1 MPPDSPTRPR
11 IEKAKGTPSRV
22 SLIWLLP
29 MAALLFAAC
38 LLWNAYA
45 DRGPL
50 ITINV
55 NSAGG
60 VTAGETRVLSN
71 DVAVGIVES
80 VRLADDLRSVV
91 IEARMDPDIAPY
103 IDTDTQFWVVNA
115 RINTTEISGL
125 GTLLSGV
132 YIEVDWDD
140 SPGTREDEFV
150 ALTEPP
156 LTPRGTPGMRI
167 TLDAEEA
174 GYIYVGSPV
183 FHRQIEVG
191 RVERRR
197 LSPDGLKVLFD
208 IFVEAPFHRFVFE
221 ETRFFGVSGV
231 EANIDANGAS
241 VRVESMAALFT
252 GGIAFETKAEATLGE
267 PILRDNS
274 TYKLYDSR
282 NVARESLF
290 ESEGDERFRY
300 MAEFEGSIK
309 GLRSGAPVEYNGI
322 RVGQVVAVNV
332 EGPKEAGERTRVFGV
347 MQFQPRRLGLGD
359 IDKAGMDKLMQNFI
373 DMGVRVQ
380 LASGNLL
387 TGSLIVKLVER
398 PDAPAA
404 TIDLTAEPYAK
415 LPTTASNVE
424 AVTAD
429 VETLVKNLAELPLDS
444 LISSATDLLRNA
456 GNLVGSEDVVKLP
469 GQISASLESLAATAT
484 QVEAATNDLPR
495 MMAALTSA
503 AENADEVL
511 EGVSPDSE
519 IYVELSATAREL
531 RDAARSIAR
540 FAEVLE
546 DNPNALITGR

>member
-1 MPPDSPTRPR
+1 MPTDSPTRPR
-11 IEKAKGTPSRV
+11 IEKSKGAPSRV
-22 SLIWLLP
+22 SLVWLLP
-29 MAALLFAAC
+29 MTAMLFAAW
-38 LLWNAYA
+38 LLWQAYA
-45 DRGPL
+45 QRGPL
-50 ITINV
+50 ITIIV
-55 NSAGG
+55 DSAGG
-60 VTAGETRVLSN
+60 VTAGETRILSN

-80 VRLADDLRSVV
+80 VRLSDDLRSVV
-91 IEARMDPDIAPY
+91 IEARMNPEVAPY

-125 GTLLSGV
+125 GTLFTGV
-132 YIEVDWDD
+132 FIEVDWDD
-140 SPGTREDEFV
+140 SPGTRETEFV

-208 IFVEAPFHRFVFE
+208 IFVEAPFHRFVFG

-231 EANIDANGAS
+231 EANINADGAS

-252 GGIAFETKAEATLGE
+252 GGIAFETDSESALGE
-267 PILRDNS
+267 PLLRNN
-274 TYKLYDSR
+274 TTFKLYDSR
-282 NVARESLF
+282 GEARESLF
-290 ESEGDERFRY
+290 ESEGDIRFRY

-309 GLRSGAPVEYNGI
+309 GLREGAPVEYNGI
-322 RVGQVVAVNV
+322 RVGQVVAINV
-332 EGPKEAGERTRVFGV
+332 EAPDGPDGRTRVFGV

-359 IDKAGMDKLMQNFI
+359 IDKAGMDQLLQKFV
-373 DMGVRVQ
+373 DMGIRVQ

-387 TGSLIVKLVER
+387 TGSLLVKLVER
-398 PDAPAA
+398 PDAPAT
-404 TIDLTAEPYAK
+404 TIDFAAEPYAM

-429 VETLVKNLAELPLDS
+429 VETLVKNLAALPLDS
-444 LISSATDLLRNA
+444 LITSATDLLRNA
-456 GNLVGSEDVVKLP
+456 GNLVGSEDVAKLP
-469 GQISASLESLAATAT
+469 GQVSASLESIEATLA
-484 QVEAATNDLPR
+484 QVEAATTDLPR
-495 MMAALTSA
+495 MMQALIST
-503 AENADEVL
+503 AESADEVL
-511 EGVSPDSE
+511 EGLSPDSE

-531 RDAARSIAR
+531 RDAARSIAS
-540 FAEVLE
+540 FAQVLE
-546 DNPNALITGR
+546 DNPNAIITGR

>member
-11 IEKAKGTPSRV
+11 IEKAKGTSSRV

-38 LLWNAYA
+38 MVWRAYA

-50 ITINV
+50 ITINIS
-55 NSAGG
+55 SAGG
-60 VTAGETRVLSN
+60 VIAGETRVLSN

-91 IEARMDPDIAPY
+91 IEARMNPDIAPY
-103 IDTDTQFWVVNA
+103 IDTDTQFWLVNA

-140 SPGTREDEFV
+140 SPGTREDDFV

-156 LTPRGTPGMRI
+156 LTPRGTPGMRV

-231 EANIDANGAS
+231 EANIDANGAT

-252 GGIAFETKAEATLGE
+252 GGIAFETKPEATLGE

-274 TYKLYDSR
+274 TFKLYDSR
-282 NVARESLF
+282 KVARESLF

-332 EGPKEAGERTRVFGV
+332 EGPKAAGERTRVFGV

-359 IDKAGMDKLMQNFI
+359 IDKAGMDKLMQNFV

-398 PDAPAA
+398 PDAPPV
-404 TIDLTAEPYAK
+404 TIDLSAEPYVM

-429 VETLVKNLAELPLDS
+429 VETLVANLAALPLDS

-456 GNLVGSEDVVKLP
+456 GDLVGSEDVTNLP
-469 GQISASLESLAATAT
+469 GQISSSLESIAATVN

-511 EGVSPDSE
+511 EGISPDSE

>member
-55 NSAGG
+55 SSAGG

-140 SPGTREDEFV
+140 SPGTREDEFI

-197 LSPDGLKVLFD
+197 LAPDGLKVLFD

-231 EANIDANGAS
+231 EANIDANGAT

-404 TIDLTAEPYAK
+404 TIDLTAEPYAM

-511 EGVSPDSE
+511 EGISPDSE

>member
-1 MPPDSPTRPR
+1 MKPDSPTRPR
-11 IEKAKGTPSRV
+11 IEKAKGIPSRV

-29 MAALLFAAC
+29 MAALLFAAWM
-38 LLWNAYA
+38 LWQAYT

-50 ITINV
+50 VTIILD
-55 NSAGG
+55 SAGG
-60 VTAGETRVLSN
+60 VTAGETRILSN
-71 DVAVGIVES
+71 DVSVGIVES
-80 VRLADDLRSVV
+80 VRLAEDLRSVIV
-91 IEARMDPDIAPY
+91 EARMNPNVAPY

-208 IFVEAPFHRFVFE
+208 VFVEAPFHRFVYE

-231 EANIDANGAS
+231 EANINADGAT

-252 GGIAFETKAEATLGE
+252 GGVAFETDPEAATGE
-267 PILRDNS
+267 PLLRNNS
-274 TYKLYDSR
+274 TFRLYDSR
-282 NVARESLF
+282 GAARESLF
-290 ESEGDERFRY
+290 ESEGDDRFRY

-309 GLRSGAPVEYNGI
+309 GLRRGAPIEYNGI
-322 RVGQVVAVNV
+322 RVGQVVAINV
-332 EGPKEAGERTRVFGV
+332 EAPESPSERTRVFGV
-347 MQFQPRRLGLGD
+347 LQFQPRRLGLGD
-359 IDKAGMDKLMQNFI
+359 IDKDGMDELLQNFI

-387 TGSLIVKLVER
+387 TGALIVKLVER
-398 PDAPAA
+398 PEAPPAS
-404 TIDLTAEPYAK
+404 IDLAAEPYAL

-429 VETLVKNLAELPLDS
+429 VETLVKNLAALPLDS
-444 LISSATDLLRNA
+444 LVSSATDLLRNA
-456 GNLVGSEDVVKLP
+456 GNLVGSDDVARLP
-469 GQISASLESLAATAT
+469 GQISASLESIAATAN
-484 QVEAATNDLPR
+484 QVEAATSDLPR
-495 MMAALTSA
+495 MMQALTSA

-511 EGVSPDSE
+511 EGLSPDSE

>member
-1 MPPDSPTRPR
+1 MTPDQPTRPR
-11 IEKAKGTPSRV
+11 IEKAKGVPSRV

-29 MAALLFAAC
+29 MAALLFAAWM
-38 LLWNAYA
+38 LWQSYS

-50 ITINV
+50 ITINF

-60 VTAGETRVLSN
+60 VIAGETRVLSN
-71 DVAVGIVES
+71 DVAVGLVES
-80 VRLADDLRSVV
+80 VRLSEDLRSVIV
-91 IEARMDPDIAPY
+91 EARMNPEVAPY

-125 GTLLSGV
+125 GTLLSGS

-140 SPGTREDEFV
+140 SPGQRESEFV
-150 ALTEPP
+150 ALLEPP

-208 IFVEAPFHRFVFE
+208 VFVEAPYHRFIYP

-231 EANIDANGAS
+231 EANINADGAT
-241 VRVESMAALFT
+241 VRVESMSALFT
-252 GGIAFETKAEATLGE
+252 GGVAFETDEIGTTAEPL
-267 PILRDNS
+267 LRNNS
-274 TYKLYDSR
+274 KFKLYDSR
-282 NVARESLF
+282 NVARESVY
-290 ESEGDERFRY
+290 EAEGDDRFRY

-309 GLRSGAPVEYNGI
+309 GLRKGSPIEYNGI
-322 RVGQVVAVNV
+322 RIGQVVAVNV
-332 EGPKEAGERTRVFGV
+332 EPPAGPGERTRVFAV
-347 MQFQPRRLGLGD
+347 LQFQPRRLGLTN
-359 IDKAGMDKLMQNFI
+359 IDKAGMDSLLQSYI
-373 DMGVRVQ
+373 DMGLRVQ

-398 PDAPAA
+398 PDALPAG
-404 TIDLTAEPYAK
+404 IDASTKPYAS

-429 VETLVKNLAELPLDS
+429 VETLIKNLSELPLDS
-444 LISSATDLLRNA
+444 LVSSATDLLRNA
-456 GNLVGSEDVVKLP
+456 GNLVGSDDVANLP
-469 GQISASLESLAATAT
+469 GQLSASLESLAATAT
-484 QVEAATNDLPR
+484 QVEAATTDLPR
-495 MMAALTSA
+495 MMRALTAA

-511 EGVSPDSE
+511 AGVSPDSE
-519 IYVELSATAREL
+519 IYIELSATVREL
-531 RDAARSIAR
+531 RDAAKSIAR